1 MRNFILFISKYHIFF
16 FFLGLQIG
24 CFVLISRNNSFH
36 HSGIVN
42 SSNVVV
48 GKLFE
53 WRSGFTEYINLKRVN
68 AELAEENEQLRNQLK
83 GNYVNVNEHFVMIN
97 DTLRERKY
105 QYKTAEVINKSI
117 NKQRNFLTI
126 NKGSN
131 EGITPEMG
139 VINAHGLV
147 GIVKDVSE
155 HFSTVIPII
164 NISYTASVEIKRTGN
179 FGLLN
184 WRGEDYRYAYIE
196 DIAKHVAVE
205 LGDTIVTRSAS
216 AIYPK
221 GIFVGTVSRIVD
233 EPGSNYFDIQI
244 KLGNDFSSIHYVS
257 VLENL
262 LKEEQL
268 ELENKSE
275 GDAD

>member
-16 FFLGLQIG
+16 LFLAFQVV
-24 CFVLISRNNSFH
+24 CFVLIARNNSFH
-36 HSGIVN
+36 HSGFIN
-42 SSNVVV
+42 SSNAVV

-53 WRSGFTEYINLKRVN
+53 WRSSFTEYINLKRVN
-68 AELAEENEQLRNQLK
+68 EDLAEENQRLRNKLK
-83 GNYVNVNEHFVMIN
+83 ANFVNVNEHFVLIN
-97 DTLRERKY
+97 DTLRERQY
-105 QYKTAEVINKSI
+105 QYKNAEVINKSI

-164 NISYTASVEIKRTGN
+164 NIAYTASVEIKRTGN

-184 WRGEDYRYAYIE
+184 WRGEDYRFAYIE
-196 DIAKHVAVE
+196 DIAKHVNVQ

-244 KLGNDFSSIHYVS
+244 RLVNDFSALHYVS

-262 LKEEQL
+262 LKEEQV
-268 ELENKSE
+268 ELETKSTS
-275 GDAD
+275 DAE